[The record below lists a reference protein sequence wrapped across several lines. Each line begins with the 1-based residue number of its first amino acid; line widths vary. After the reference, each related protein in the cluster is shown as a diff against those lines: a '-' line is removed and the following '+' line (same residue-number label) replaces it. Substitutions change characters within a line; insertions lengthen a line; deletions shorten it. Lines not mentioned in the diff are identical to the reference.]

1 MTHAKQR
8 RTKLVSLKCITN
20 DSGDWGK
27 DVSDVQALA
36 QHCFT
41 LESKLFAYERELH
54 EAHARI
60 AELEVGCV
68 RAWLW
73 CFFPRRRAQSAHSAV
88 RQRRTLLCGV
98 AARRCPLWALPGRK
112 TMYRGE
118 ASARFFA
125 RAPR

>member
-1 MTHAKQR
+1 
-8 RTKLVSLKCITN
+8 
-20 DSGDWGK
+20 
-27 DVSDVQALA
+27 LA

-98 AARRCPLWALPGRK
+98 AARRCPLWACV
-112 TMYRGE
+112 
-118 ASARFFA
+118 A
-125 RAPR
+125 RAQNHVQRRGLGPLLRTCAALTVRWRAGSGVDGRGG